1 MLSVKQSIT
10 WVEVLILPPQYL
22 KVSLMTE
29 FLFRVRHIIQD
40 GDGLAIELSPNNTM
54 VPLDIPWVEQ

>member
-40 GDGLAIELSPNNTM
+40 GDGLVIELLTNNI
-54 VPLDIPWVEQ
+54 VIPLDIPWVEQ